1 MENLFIPNFKD
12 EEHLRDVQL
21 AGLKWTVSHAYQG
34 SEFYKN
40 SFDKLG
46 IKPEDIKTIDDLK
59 NLPFTTS
66 NDLKENYPFPLLSV
80 PFEKIV
86 RIHASSGTTGRKKI
100 LVYTKKDLKDWANM
114 FARCYEF
121 VGLSKQDRVQ
131 ICVGYGLWTAGV
143 GFQLGCEE
151 FGALAIPAGPG
162 NLELQ
167 MQFLIDFKPT
177 VICATASMG
186 LLLAEEVERRNLK
199 NQINVK
205 KVIFGAERSND
216 VMRDK
221 IKYLLGAEDTFDI
234 VGLTELYGPGMGIEC
249 KSHRGIHYWADHYI
263 VELINPETLKPVEE
277 GEMGELVYTTLRKEG
292 APLIRYR
299 SRDITK
305 LIKEKCPCGLPFPQH
320 DRILGR
326 SDDMFIVRGVNVY
339 PGHIDETLA
348 KYKHVGSEYQIY
360 VERRNDGKDYMTIKV
375 ERELEADKNLDLEII
390 NKIESSI
397 KKSLFVSSKVE
408 ILDYNTLPRTTKKV
422 QRVFDLRDLCT

>member
-114 FARCYEF
+114 FARCYEL

-299 SRDITK
+299 SRDITQ